1 MIRNVTSR
9 LDAVVIS
16 CYNYCSRLLRAEQV
30 SYCFHWKKHP
40 CAGRQL
46 YKRVFPVEF
55 AGLLID
61 RVCVRATLSCFP
73 GAGGFNIVLIKI
85 FLSSTD

>member
-1 MIRNVTSR
+1 MLPAALMR
-9 LDAVVIS
+9 LSYHAIIIVPGS
-16 CYNYCSRLLRAEQV
+16 LRAEQV
-30 SYCFHWKKHP
+30 SYRFHWKKHP

-46 YKRVFPVEF
+46 YKLVFPVEF

-61 RVCVRATLSCFP
+61 RVCVRASLSCFP
-73 GAGGFNIVLIKI
+73 GAGGFNIVSIKI